1 MEQYKPFQKNR
12 NFYLGVGCTILEGL
26 LSGCNFM
33 ILYLVM
39 QMMLQ
44 KKFLLQ
50 PLLAITGLLAGIF
63 LLRLLIYGFGYT
75 QGQIGGAAVSKQIR
89 LCLGEKIKKIPLSR
103 FTQGQTGQYIN
114 TITSDVTN
122 YEKILTHKVGD
133 LAKNISLSLMLTVF
147 VSTIWL
153 PGGIIFLATDFL
165 LIPAIWFSFRAV
177 KKYGNRKNQ
186 ISAENVSSIVEY
198 VTGIQTFRAYGIGG
212 TKNEAVTKAMKDF
225 SDISYIYEANTIPPG
240 SVLGALAWCS
250 CPVIMLAASNPLLSG
265 SMDLVTYLMLC
276 MMPLFL
282 AKLETTIYVDLTS
295 YKNLTISKRQIVKIF
310 NESEECGATEPF
322 VSQNYDIE
330 FQDIDFS
337 YVPGEPV
344 LEHISLHIPDQK
356 LTAIVGDSGSGK
368 STILNLIAKYY
379 EANGGTISIGGKPIN
394 HVAAERVLEQI
405 SMVDQDVFL
414 FDDTI
419 RENIRHARPN
429 ATDEE
434 IEAACR
440 EANCDGF
447 IRKMEKGYDTPT
459 GENGNLLSGGERQRI
474 SIARAILKNSPILL
488 LDEATASLDIE
499 NELAVK
505 QAIANLLKEKKTVVM
520 IAHTLSI
527 VKNADQI
534 LVVSGGKI
542 AEAGTHDELLAKG
555 GKYAAMWNAEQKLS
569 A

>member
-50 PLLAITGLLAGIF
+50 PLLAIIGLLAGIF

-429 ATDEE
+429 ATDKE